1 MNKYIT
7 LTMFILHIKD
17 QKLLRLI
24 KTLLP
29 LLQIQQNLFLS
40 FKFITWYINWFV
52 AFFIQTPSV
61 LLKYQ
66 FIKNVI
72 AVINCPTRSE
82 YWALRNLLSHYNS
95 NRFKITNSTKAIFE
109 AQFYNTLVRLLAF
122 GSKKISV

>member
-1 MNKYIT
+1 
-7 LTMFILHIKD
+7 MFILHIKD

-29 LLQIQQNLFLS
+29 LLQVQQNLFLS
-40 FKFITWYINWFV
+40 FKFITYYIDWFV
-52 AFFIQTPSV
+52 AVFIQTPSV

-82 YWALRNLLSHYNS
+82 Y
-95 NRFKITNSTKAIFE
+95 
-109 AQFYNTLVRLLAF
+109 
-122 GSKKISV
+122 